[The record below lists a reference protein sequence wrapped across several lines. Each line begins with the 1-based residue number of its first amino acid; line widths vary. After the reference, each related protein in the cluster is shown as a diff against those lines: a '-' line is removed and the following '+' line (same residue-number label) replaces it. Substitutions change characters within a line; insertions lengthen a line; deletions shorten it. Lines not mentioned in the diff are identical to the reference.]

1 MRPSVCV
8 ICMLSASFC
17 VAVARFVI
25 CSSDENCAIWAMLS
39 LSSDG
44 FIGSWFFIWATISFR
59 KSSLPRT
66 FLSALAL
73 PAAAVAAAASV
84 LVVLVVGSMAMVLG
98 SVSGEDVDER
108 AVGQLDRP
116 VGDGQVGLGGVARG
130 SRAAVASAAALLV
143 ARGAG
148 TGAGGVG
155 TGVVDVDA
163 DDVHAL
169 RLERA
174 AQLARGLR
182 EQVGGLGHL
191 GDDAGAQAL
200 GGVAQV
206 HLDAAELLRA
216 QRDAGAGDPALRRG
230 ADGEADGL
238 DGLRERD
245 APAARRRGRR
255 GGGGHRRGG
264 RRRRAGRGGGRRV
277 GRARGGGRGSANRVG
292 DRAVHR
298 ARRGVLR
305 GGGT

>member
-130 SRAAVASAAALLV
+130 SRAAGGSAAAPPVARGGRAAVASAAALLV

-174 AQLARGLR
+174 AQL
-182 EQVGGLGHL
+182 
-191 GDDAGAQAL
+191 
-200 GGVAQV
+200 
-206 HLDAAELLRA
+206 
-216 QRDAGAGDPALRRG
+216 
-230 ADGEADGL
+230 
-238 DGLRERD
+238 
-245 APAARRRGRR
+245 
-255 GGGGHRRGG
+255 
-264 RRRRAGRGGGRRV
+264 
-277 GRARGGGRGSANRVG
+277 
-292 DRAVHR
+292 
-298 ARRGVLR
+298 
-305 GGGT
+305 